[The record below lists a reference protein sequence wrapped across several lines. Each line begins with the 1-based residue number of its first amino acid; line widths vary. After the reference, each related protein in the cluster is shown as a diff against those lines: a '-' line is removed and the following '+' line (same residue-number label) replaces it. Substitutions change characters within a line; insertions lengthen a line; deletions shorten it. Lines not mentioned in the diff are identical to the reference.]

1 MSTKN
6 EKYPVP
12 QNQIFDVEEED
23 EEYIPY
29 DTEKISIDTKPMLLE
44 ACLRRIEQETI
55 ILAPDFQR
63 NEVWTDEKKSRLIES
78 ILLKIPIPMFYVSSD
93 EKGVYSV
100 VDGLQRLSA
109 IRDFVLGKEYMESRN
124 AALKGY
130 GLKLD
135 RLEFWGYKYNGCTF
149 NALPLEMKNRIL
161 ETEFTFT
168 IINPGTPEEVKRN
181 IFKRINTG
189 GEPLTPQEI
198 RNALYTGKAAVLLRE
213 LARKK
218 EFCDATSNSVKA
230 NRMLDRE
237 LVLRSLAF
245 MIRNYTAY
253 PKNNDMDSFLS
264 DTMRIINIMPD
275 LEGREA
281 DKFFNEE
288 QLKKNEI
295 LKRDIV
301 IRETKDLEQRFIK
314 GMARSKEIFGKHA
327 FRRSYGNKRRAP
339 INKSLFELLS
349 VSLAGLS
356 SAEYNK
362 LLAKRTNFLSEYTS
376 LLGEV
381 NFGNA
386 ISKDSLKYNSVQQ
399 RYRQFTALL
408 KKHAR

>member
-1 MSTKN
+1 MRTKN
-6 EKYPVP
+6 EIYPVP
-12 QNQIFDVEEED
+12 QNQISDVEEEG

-93 EKGVYSV
+93 EKGIYSV

-109 IRDFVLGKEYMESRN
+109 IRDFVLGKEYMKSKN
-124 AALKGY
+124 AALKGD
-130 GLKLD
+130 GFRLD
-135 RLEFWGYKYNGCTF
+135 KLEFWGDKYGGLTF
-149 NALPLEMKNRIL
+149 NSLPLEMRNRIL

-181 IFKRINTG
+181 IFKRINIG

-198 RNALYTGKAAVLLRE
+198 RNALYIGKATVLLRE
-213 LARKK
+213 LAQKK
-218 EFCDATSNSVKA
+218 EFYSATSDSVKA

-253 PKNNDMDSFLS
+253 PKNNDMDRFLS
-264 DTMRIINIMPD
+264 DTMRIINVMPN

-281 DKFFNEE
+281 DKFFKEDR
-288 QLKKNEI
+288 LKKDEI
-295 LKRDIV
+295 SKRDIV

-314 GMARSKEIFGKHA
+314 GMARSKEIFGKHT
-327 FRRSYGNKRRAP
+327 FRRSYGSKRRAP

-349 VSLAGLS
+349 VSLTGLN

-362 LLAKRTNFLSEYTS
+362 LLEKRADFLSEYGD
-376 LLGEV
+376 LLDEV
-381 NFGNA
+381 NFRNA
-386 ISKDSLKYNSVQQ
+386 ISKDSLKYNSVQE
-399 RYRQFTALL
+399 RHRQFAVLL
-408 KKHAR
+408 RKYAR